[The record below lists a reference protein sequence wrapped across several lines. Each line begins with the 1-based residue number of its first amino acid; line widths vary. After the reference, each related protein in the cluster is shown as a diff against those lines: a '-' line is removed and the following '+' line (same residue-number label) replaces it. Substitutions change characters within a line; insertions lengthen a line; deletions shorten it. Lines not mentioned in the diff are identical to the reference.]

1 MEVTYQAWTHKDIE
15 ARVLEAA
22 DTLMLMPGEKG
33 PTWAA
38 GAMPDTKPDSFNMGY
53 GAAPARYKRRPE
65 AAAIDRMYETWE
77 WVNALDTE
85 ADRKLLYGWAYVKTR
100 RGMKLSRFA
109 SENLMNDRKLKRKI
123 DELCQRIA
131 NERNR
136 LYLVRFTDGLDV
148 VSENE
153 HNSHQQTVS
162 SESCVRGA
170 NHFMTPDAK
179 PRNIP
184 SLREKMKPAA

>member
-1 MEVTYQAWTHKDIE
+1 MKYEAWTHKDIE

-22 DTLMLMPGEKG
+22 ETLMLMPGVKMPASVQAIWREYKDDYGKEK
-33 PTWAA
+33 TH
-38 GAMPDTKPDSFNMGY
+38 Y
-53 GAAPARYKRRPE
+53 RRRPE

-77 WVNALDTE
+77 WVNALNTE

-123 DELCQRIA
+123 DELCQCIA

-148 VSENE
+148 VSEND

>member
-1 MEVTYQAWTHKDIE
+1 
-15 ARVLEAA
+15 
-22 DTLMLMPGEKG
+22 
-33 PTWAA
+33 
-38 GAMPDTKPDSFNMGY
+38 MPDTKPDNFNMGY

-77 WVNALDTE
+77 WVNSLESE

-109 SENLMNDRKLKRKI
+109 SENFMNDRKLKRKI
-123 DELCQRIA
+123 DELCQWLA

-136 LYLVRFTDGLDV
+136 LYLVRLTDGLDAL
-148 VSENE
+148 SENE

-162 SESCVRGA
+162 SESCEHRTTHWIA
-170 NHFMTPDAK
+170 PDAK
-179 PRNIP
+179 PKNIP
-184 SLREKMKPAA
+184 SLHEKMKPAA

>member
-1 MEVTYQAWTHKDIE
+1 MTQTYQAWTHKDIE

-22 DTLMLMPGEKG
+22 ATLMLMPGEKKSA
-33 PTWAA
+33 PIQAIWREYK
-38 GAMPDTKPDSFNMGY
+38 DDY
-53 GAAPARYKRRPE
+53 GNEKTRYSRRPE
-65 AAAIDRMYETWE
+65 GAAIDRMFETWE
-77 WVNALDTE
+77 WVNGLERE

-123 DELCQRIA
+123 DELCQWIA

-136 LYLVRFTDGLDV
+136 LYLVRFTDGLDG
-148 VSENE
+148 VSEID

-162 SESCVRGA
+162 SESCEHGTTHWIA
-170 NHFMTPDAK
+170 PDAK

-184 SLREKMKPAA
+184 SLQEKMKPAA